1 MVRQIE
7 TPLRPGKHDL
17 LPGKRIANVSKRA
30 TLQCK
35 LSRTAMTLIQ
45 GLSSLF
51 WSTGLLI
58 T

>member
-1 MVRQIE
+1 MRVRAFDE
-7 TPLRPGKHDL
+7 
-17 LPGKRIANVSKRA
+17 SKRA

-35 LSRTAMTLIQ
+35 LSTTAMTLIQ

-51 WSTGLLI
+51 WSTRLLI